1 MRRSVRGSI
10 YLKYLSQ
17 SGHWASGNQRLYC
30 RPPSG
35 GSFPM
40 PDAAKDDPV
49 FLAAYVAAV
58 GEAPK
63 PKPRAFGAGTIGA
76 GVTAYLGSTNYL
88 GMASSTRE
96 RWKSRCDDIRL
107 KYGKALLND
116 LSARHIK
123 SDLSKFDGHASNN
136 RLKVWRS
143 LCSFWDET
151 GMIEVNVALQVS
163 KKKTP
168 KTDGHTPWNRKDFE
182 VFRNYWAVGT
192 KQRLAFELMYRTCA
206 AIGDTC
212 ALNRTMIKDGWL
224 TYTRQKSKS
233 VATCPFYEAGPDWFE
248 ATDDLAAC
256 LAIEPMNI
264 ALLTTEYGKAR
275 SAKGAA
281 SWFSAAATEAGLG
294 KEKTAHGIRKGRA
307 AIFKE
312 NGASADQRMAV
323 LGHESE
329 SETLHYSKSADL
341 RRTIEGT
348 ENFQLS
354 EQLPTETRNQL
365 KMKGKNH
372 A

>member
-1 MRRSVRGSI
+1 
-10 YLKYLSQ
+10 LKYLSQ
-17 SGHWASGNQRLYC
+17 SGHWASGNPRLYC
-30 RPPSG
+30 RPPGG
-35 GSFPM
+35 GSLPM
-40 PDAAKDDPV
+40 PDAAKDDPA
-49 FLAAYVAAV
+49 FLAAYVAAI

-63 PKPRAFGAGTIGA
+63 PKPKTFGPGTIGA
-76 GVTAYLGSTNYL
+76 GVTAYLGSSNYL
-88 GMASSTRE
+88 SMASSTRE
-96 RWKSRCDDIRL
+96 RWKSRCDDICLR
-107 KYGKALLND
+107 YGRAALSD

-123 SDLSKFDGHASNN
+123 ADLSRFDGHASNN

-143 LCSFWDET
+143 LCSFWDEA
-151 GMIEVNVALQVS
+151 GMMEINIALQVS

-168 KTDGHTPWNRKDFE
+168 KTDGHKAWTRDDFE
-182 VFRNYWAVGT
+182 AFRAHWAIGT

-212 ALNRTMIKDGWL
+212 ALTRAMIEDGWL
-224 TYTRQKSKS
+224 TYTRKKSGS
-233 VATCPFYEAGPDWFE
+233 VASCPFEVDGPAWFE

-256 LAIEPMNI
+256 LDIEPKHI
-264 ALLTTEYGKAR
+264 ALLTTEYGKSR
-275 SAKGAA
+275 SEKAAA
-281 SWFSAAATEAGLG
+281 SWFSKAARAAGLDKG
-294 KEKTAHGIRKGRA
+294 KTAHGIRKGRA

-312 NGASADQRMAV
+312 NGASSDQRMST

-354 EQLPTETRNQL
+354 EQLPTGKSNQL
-365 KMKGKNH
+365 KTKGKNH